1 MTAEAV
7 FTVDGTTI
15 RIRVFVQPRASRPG
29 VAGVHGDAL
38 KVRVAAPPEDGRAND
53 EVCRLLALALSV
65 SRRALAVSAGHTSRT
80 KTVEI
85 ACADTTAAEADAAVQ
100 RLATLTGS

>member
-1 MTAEAV
+1 MTDRAV

-29 VAGVHGDAL
+29 IAGVHGDAL
-38 KVRVAAPPEDGRAND
+38 KVRVAAPPEDGRANE

-65 SRRALAVSAGHTSRT
+65 SRRAVTVSAGHTSRT

-85 ACADTTAAEADAAVQ
+85 ASDDTAAADAAIS
-100 RLATLTGS
+100 RLLLLPQP

>member
-53 EVCRLLALALSV
+53 EVCHLLARALRV
-65 SRRALAVSAGHTSRT
+65 HRRAVVVSAGHTSRA
-80 KTVEI
+80 KTVEVGCPD
-85 ACADTTAAEADAAVQ
+85 AATAAARAALLVG
-100 RLATLTGS
+100 LAGG